1 VERFGERRERIYDAA
16 VVADQNAKLSIFAT
30 RPAIYT
36 PVFNFLTEVMC
47 TAALVFGALMMYAR
61 RELLDPSGRAL
72 FRSVEGMW
80 VGFFVF
86 VAILGLG
93 GPTGIAANPARDFSP
108 RLAHALLP
116 IPGK

>member
-1 VERFGERRERIYDAA
+1 MGSAGVRW
-16 VVADQNAKLSIFAT
+16 KLILLP
-30 RPAIYT
+30 RWLC
-36 PVFNFLTEVMC
+36 VLLR
-47 TAALVFGALMMYAR
+47 TA
-61 RELLDPSGRAL
+61 
-72 FRSVEGMW
+72 GMW